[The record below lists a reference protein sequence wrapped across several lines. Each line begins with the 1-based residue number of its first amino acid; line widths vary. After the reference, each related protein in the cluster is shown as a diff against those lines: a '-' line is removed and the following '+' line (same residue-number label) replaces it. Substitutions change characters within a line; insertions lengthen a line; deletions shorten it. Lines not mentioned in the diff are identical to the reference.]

1 MKPNFPP
8 CVYAETLLELP
19 NLSAS
24 DVHVSEQYLPM
35 IMEYYRQ
42 SLLLSQKALDYL
54 DANYGISSVVA
65 QSYCIG
71 YSDRSLGLELPSPRE
86 NAGEILRGSLKRL
99 RLFKGTGHEAFRG
112 CIVVPV
118 MSGDSIAGFYAERV
132 DRARRHAKAHYF
144 VRLCPHC
151 LFATSQCDGQPEVYL
166 CASPLHAMQ
175 LAESI
180 HKPVFATDPSFNTSD
195 EDCAHLVGAGVN
207 SVIVV
212 AQFNTES
219 EHLKQLARK
228 LKKFGLKYRKIDNFS
243 EVTYGTA

>member
-24 DVHVSEQYLPM
+24 DLHVSAQYLPM

-65 QSYCIG
+65 QSYRIG
-71 YSDRSLGLELPSPRE
+71 YSDRSLGLELPSTK
-86 NAGEILRGSLKRL
+86 NGAGEILRGSLKRL

-118 MSGDSIAGFYAERV
+118 MSGDSIAGFYAERI

-144 VRLCPHC
+144 IRLYSHC

-166 CASPLHAMQ
+166 CASPLHAIQ
-175 LAESI
+175 LEGSI
-180 HKPVFATDPSFNTSD
+180 HQPVFATDPSLNISD
-195 EDCAHLVGAGVN
+195 DDCAHLMGAGVN

-212 AQFNTES
+212 AQSDTAP
-219 EHLKQLARK
+219 EHLKQLAKK

>member
-35 IMEYYRQ
+35 IAEYYKQR
-42 SLLLSQKALDYL
+42 LLMSQKALSHL
-54 DANYGISSVVA
+54 ETGYGISSVVA
-65 QSYCIG
+65 KEHSIG
-71 YSDRSLGLELPSPRE
+71 YSDRSLGLELPSTKDG
-86 NAGEILRGSLKRL
+86 AGEILRGSLKRL

-118 MSGDSIAGFYAERV
+118 LAGDSIAGFYAERIE
-132 DRARRHAKAHYF
+132 RARRHAKAHYF
-144 VRLCPHC
+144 IRLYPHC

-166 CASPLHAMQ
+166 CASPLHAIQ
-175 LAESI
+175 LEGAI
-180 HKPVFATDPSFNTSD
+180 HQPGFATDPSFNTSD
-195 EDCAHLVGAGVN
+195 EDCAHLMGAGVN

-212 AQFNTES
+212 AQSDTAP
-219 EHLKQLARK
+219 EHLKQLAKK
-228 LKKFGLKYRKIDNFS
+228 LKKFGLKYRTIDNFS